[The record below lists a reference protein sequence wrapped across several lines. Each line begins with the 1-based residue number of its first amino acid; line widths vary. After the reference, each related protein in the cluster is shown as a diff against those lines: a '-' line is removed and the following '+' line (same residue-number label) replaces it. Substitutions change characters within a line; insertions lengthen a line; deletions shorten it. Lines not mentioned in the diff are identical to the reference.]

1 MAERTDGPK
10 GGWGSEALSLSPSLC
25 VFIYLFACLS
35 VYLSLQLSILIFL
48 ALPLYLSLSL
58 SPSIWL
64 AVCPSARSLSLPLSL
79 SISLDYLS
87 LDLSRLSLSLSLSL
101 DSLSAS
107 LCLSPPLSLS
117 FSLFFLSQS
126 TPLGIRFS
134 ISAIFYCPD
143 RLRIPCYTCVSIGF
157 LQCPAPSLNFQLAP
171 QEAVVWRTEPS
182 ARGTAGRP
190 WLISG
195 IRLFLATWQFQSDG
209 FPDL

>member
-1 MAERTDGPK
+1 MRQQHPSGTVHTPAPPTHCSSFGPLALWPP
-10 GGWGSEALSLSPSLC
+10 GPLALWPSGPLSLWPSLPLALSTSGPL
-25 VFIYLFACLS
+25 
-35 VYLSLQLSILIFL
+35 YLSTSLPLYLWPS
-48 ALPLYLSLSL
+48 LPLYLS
-58 SPSIWL
+58 
-64 AVCPSARSLSLPLSL
+64 ASLPLSL
-79 SISLDYLS
+79 
-87 LDLSRLSLSLSLSL
+87 
-101 DSLSAS
+101 A
-107 LCLSPPLSLS
+107 LSLS

-195 IRLFLATWQFQSDG
+195 IQLFLATWQFQSDG

>member
-1 MAERTDGPK
+1 MKTRQHTPGRTCRSIAVNEAAAPFRNSTYPGTPDPLLQLWPSGPLAPWPP
-10 GGWGSEALSLSPSLC
+10 GPLALWPSLPLALSTSGPVYLWPSLP
-25 VFIYLFACLS
+25 LCLS
-35 VYLSLQLSILIFL
+35 TSG
-48 ALPLYLSLSL
+48 PLYLSTSL
-58 SPSIWL
+58 LWP
-64 AVCPSARSLSLPLSL
+64 SLPLCLSTSL
-79 SISLDYLS
+79 S
-87 LDLSRLSLSLSLSL
+87 R
-101 DSLSAS
+101 
-107 LCLSPPLSLS
+107 SLS

-195 IRLFLATWQFQSDG
+195 IQLFLATWQFQSDG